1 MLSDVG
7 SFKDEGRLLA
17 IEAAGWVAATDETEV
32 WIEVSGNEA
41 TAMFTF
47 SVSLLAVDIVAVVAD
62 NEVELKEVK
71 ASEMG
76 ALSLVLAVG
85 RRKHIEGKRSQFQ
98 GMASIKT
105 VNSWLLKQQQNIKVG
120 KLDSGVSTGEQSPSE
135 AVLAPS
141 VPLLF

>member
-1 MLSDVG
+1 
-7 SFKDEGRLLA
+7 
-17 IEAAGWVAATDETEV
+17 
-32 WIEVSGNEA
+32 
-41 TAMFTF
+41 MFTF

-62 NEVELKEVK
+62 SEVELKEVK

-105 VNSWLLKQQQNIKVG
+105 VNS
-120 KLDSGVSTGEQSPSE
+120 
-135 AVLAPS
+135 
-141 VPLLF
+141 